1 MQLAECLQLMHQKD
15 APAPKAT
22 TLVFYI
28 TNPSDARSAV
38 SGGYYKTQGPKR

>member
-1 MQLAECLQLMHQKD
+1 MQLAEYLQHAHQNRAD
-15 APAPKAT
+15 APKAN

-38 SGGYYKTQGPKR
+38 SGEYYKT